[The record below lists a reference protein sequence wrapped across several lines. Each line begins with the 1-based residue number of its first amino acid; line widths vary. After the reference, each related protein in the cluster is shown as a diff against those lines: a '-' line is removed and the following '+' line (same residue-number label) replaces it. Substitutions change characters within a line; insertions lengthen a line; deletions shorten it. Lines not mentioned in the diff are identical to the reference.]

1 MLSADFAR
9 LESITPVLPAGDV
22 FPLLNSLEL
31 LLLPSGTASWS
42 KGFTVS
48 PVLIVTESVVI
59 LSVDVLLPQDAMA
72 KLIAAIINVC
82 FMMLFL

>member
-1 MLSADFAR
+1 MLSVDFAL

-31 LLLPSGTASWS
+31 LLLPSGTVSWS
-42 KGFTVS
+42 KGLTVS
-48 PVLIVTESVVI
+48 PLLEITESVVM

-82 FMMLFL
+82 FMMLLL